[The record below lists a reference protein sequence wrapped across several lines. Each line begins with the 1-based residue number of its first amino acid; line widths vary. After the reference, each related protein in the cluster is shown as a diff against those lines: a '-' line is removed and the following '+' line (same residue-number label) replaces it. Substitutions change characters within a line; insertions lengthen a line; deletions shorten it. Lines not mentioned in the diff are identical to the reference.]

1 MALPL
6 SLERLKVIGPALML
20 ALAAVVA
27 PARGVAPASPQS
39 LLLEY
44 EALAAGFPIVTFAFR
59 LEETPSAYSL
69 DGRIQAVGAFRLFYR
84 VDVRAESQGDLIHDA
99 AQPRWHEHVFTSKG
113 RDRVARLDYPGDG
126 KVSAQLVPT
135 EDSGRPKPTE
145 QQTVDTLDP
154 LSAILA
160 MGHRVARAGRCE
172 GTFAV
177 FDGRRRYDITLT
189 DEGGE
194 RIDAAPAYVGPVR
207 RCHAAVRKIAGFSFD
222 HDYQPHTSNG
232 RVWFAS
238 PRPGAPALPIRI
250 DFDGTW
256 GLVEV
261 RMTKVAA
268 TVDGDQGGSS
278 VLPPSERGALGRSEK

>member
-1 MALPL
+1 MARPL
-6 SLERLKVIGPALML
+6 LRERLKVLGPALTL
-20 ALAAVVA
+20 ALAAAMVPINGITA
-27 PARGVAPASPQS
+27 PPQS

-44 EALAAGFPIVTFAFR
+44 EAFAAGFPIVTFAFR

-69 DGRIQAVGAFRLFYR
+69 DGRIRAVGAFRLFYR
-84 VDVRAESQGDLIHDA
+84 VDLRAESQGNLIRDA

-113 RDRVARLDYPGDG
+113 KDRVARLDYPGDG
-126 KVSAQLVPT
+126 KVSAQLVPA

-160 MGHRVARAGRCE
+160 MGHRVAHAGRCE

-177 FDGRRRYDITLT
+177 FDGRRRYDLTLT
-189 DEGGE
+189 DEGSE

-207 RCHAAVRKIAGFSFD
+207 RCHAAVLKIAGFSFD
-222 HDYQPHTSNG
+222 HDYQPHTTNG

-238 PRPGAPALPIRI
+238 PKPGAPALPIRI

-261 RMTKVAA
+261 RMTKVAS
-268 TVDGDQGGSS
+268 VNDGDQGVSGI
-278 VLPPSERGALGRSEK
+278 VPPSERSTAGRSEK

>member
-1 MALPL
+1 
-6 SLERLKVIGPALML
+6 ML
-20 ALAAVVA
+20 ALAAVPGPVK
-27 PARGVAPASPQS
+27 GVAAPPES

-44 EALAAGFPIVTFAFR
+44 EAFAAGFPIVTFAFR

-69 DGRIQAVGAFRLFYR
+69 DGRIRAVGAFRLFYR
-84 VDVRAESQGDLIHDA
+84 VDVRAESQGNLVRDA

-113 RDRVARLDYPGDG
+113 KDRVARLDYPGDG
-126 KVSAQLVPT
+126 RVSAQLVPT
-135 EDSGRPKPTE
+135 DDSGRPKPTE

-160 MGHRVARAGRCE
+160 MGHSVARAGHCE

-177 FDGRRRYDITLT
+177 FDGRRRYDLTLT

-194 RIDAAPAYVGPVR
+194 RLDAAPAYVGPVR
-207 RCHAAVRKIAGFSFD
+207 RCHAAVLKIAGFSFD
-222 HDYQPHTSNG
+222 HDYQPHTTNG

-250 DFDGTW
+250 DFDGSW

-261 RMTKVAA
+261 RMTKVASA
-268 TVDGDQGGSS
+268 GDGDQGLSGII
-278 VLPPSERGALGRSEK
+278 PPSERSASGSSEK

>member
-1 MALPL
+1 MSSPL
-6 SLERLKVIGPALML
+6 SRKRPKVLGPALML
-20 ALAAVVA
+20 AFAAMMVPVA
-27 PARGVAPASPQS
+27 AIAAPQS
-39 LLLEY
+39 LRLEY
-44 EALAAGFPIVTFAFR
+44 EAYAAGFPIVTFAFR
-59 LEETPSAYSL
+59 LDETRSAYSL
-69 DGRIQAVGAFRLFYR
+69 DGRIRAVGAFRLFYR
-84 VDVRAESQGDLIHDA
+84 VDVRAESQGELIRDA

-113 RDRVARLDYPGDG
+113 KDRVARLDYPGDG
-126 KVSAQLVPT
+126 KVAAQLVPA
-135 EDSGRPKPTE
+135 EDSGRPRPTE

-160 MGHRVARAGRCE
+160 MGHRVARAGHCE

-177 FDGRRRYDITLT
+177 FDGRRRYDLTLT

-207 RCHAAVRKIAGFSFD
+207 RCHAAVMKIAGFSFD
-222 HDYQPHTSNG
+222 HDYQPRTTNG

-250 DFDGTW
+250 DFDGNW

-261 RMTKVAA
+261 RMTKVASA
-268 TVDGDQGGSS
+268 TDTDQDLSS
-278 VLPPSERGALGRSEK
+278 IAAPSERSAVGKSEK

>member
-1 MALPL
+1 
-6 SLERLKVIGPALML
+6 ML
-20 ALAAVVA
+20 ALAAAMLPVSGIAA
-27 PARGVAPASPQS
+27 PPES

-44 EALAAGFPIVTFAFR
+44 EAFAAGFPIVTFAFR
-59 LEETPSAYSL
+59 LDETPSAYSL
-69 DGRIQAVGAFRLFYR
+69 DGHIQAVGAFRLFYR
-84 VDVRAESQGDLIHDA
+84 VDVRAESQGNLIRDA

-126 KVSAQLVPT
+126 RVAAQLVPA

-160 MGHRVARAGRCE
+160 MGHTVARVGRCE

-177 FDGRRRYDITLT
+177 FDGRRRYDLTLT

-207 RCHAAVRKIAGFSFD
+207 RCHAAVLKIAGFSFD
-222 HDYQPHTSNG
+222 HDYQPRTTNG
-232 RVWFAS
+232 HVWFAS

-250 DFDGTW
+250 DFDGSW

-261 RMTKVAA
+261 RMTKVASTA
-268 TVDGDQGGSS
+268 EGDQEVSS
-278 VLPPSERGALGRSEK
+278 IISPSERSASGKSEK

>member
-1 MALPL
+1 MARALRR
-6 SLERLKVIGPALML
+6 ERLKVLGPAVMV
-20 ALAAVVA
+20 ALAAATVPV
-27 PARGVAPASPQS
+27 RGITASPQS
-39 LLLEY
+39 LVLEY
-44 EALAAGFPIVTFAFR
+44 EAFAAGFPIVTFAFR
-59 LEETPSAYSL
+59 LDETSSAYSL
-69 DGRIQAVGAFRLFYR
+69 DGRIRAVGAFRLFYR
-84 VDVRAESQGDLIHDA
+84 VDVRAESQGDLVRDA

-113 RDRVARLDYPGDG
+113 KDRVAHLDYPGDG
-126 KVSAQLVPT
+126 SVSARLVPT

-160 MGHRVARAGRCE
+160 MGHRVARAGHCE

-177 FDGRRRYDITLT
+177 FDGRRRYDLTLT

-207 RCHAAVRKIAGFSFD
+207 RCHAVVLKIAGFSFD
-222 HDYQPHTSNG
+222 RDYQPHTTNG
-232 RVWFAS
+232 HVWFAS

-250 DFDGTW
+250 DFEGTW

-268 TVDGDQGGSS
+268 ADEGDHGESGIPMLSERSVPGSS
-278 VLPPSERGALGRSEK
+278 EK

>member
-1 MALPL
+1 MVLG
-6 SLERLKVIGPALML
+6 RALML
-20 ALAAVVA
+20 ALAAAIIPVSGIAA
-27 PARGVAPASPQS
+27 PPQS

-44 EALAAGFPIVTFAFR
+44 EAFAAGFPIVTFTFR

-69 DGRIQAVGAFRLFYR
+69 DGRIRAVGAFRLFYR
-84 VDVRAESQGDLIHDA
+84 VDVRAESQGNLIRDA

-113 RDRVARLDYPGDG
+113 KDRVARLDYPGDG
-126 KVSAQLVPT
+126 RVSAQLVPT
-135 EDSGRPKPTE
+135 DDSGRPKPTE

-160 MGHRVARAGRCE
+160 MGHRVAHAGHCE

-177 FDGRRRYDITLT
+177 FDGRRRYDLTLT

-207 RCHAAVRKIAGFSFD
+207 RCHAAVLKIAGFSFD
-222 HDYQPHTSNG
+222 HDYQPRTTNG

-238 PRPGAPALPIRI
+238 PKPGAPALPIRI

-261 RMTKVAA
+261 RMTKVTSTADA
-268 TVDGDQGGSS
+268 DQDLSS
-278 VLPPSERGALGRSEK
+278 IAPSEQSASGKSRK

>member
-1 MALPL
+1 MARPL
-6 SLERLKVIGPALML
+6 SGERLKIVGPALML
-20 ALAAVVA
+20 ALAAAMVPVSGLTA
-27 PARGVAPASPQS
+27 PPQS

-44 EALAAGFPIVTFAFR
+44 EAFAAGFPIVTFAFR
-59 LEETPSAYSL
+59 LDETPSAYSL
-69 DGRIQAVGAFRLFYR
+69 DGHIRAVGAFRLFYR
-84 VDVRAESQGDLIHDA
+84 VDVRAESEGTLTRDA

-113 RDRVARLDYPGDG
+113 KDRVARLDYPGDG
-126 KVSAQLVPT
+126 RVAAQLVPT

-160 MGHRVARAGRCE
+160 MGHAVARAGRCE
-172 GTFAV
+172 GTFPV
-177 FDGRRRYDITLT
+177 FDGRRRYDLTLT

-207 RCHAAVRKIAGFSFD
+207 RCQAAVLKIAGFSFD
-222 HDYQPHTSNG
+222 HDYQPRTTNG
-232 RVWFAS
+232 RVWFAA

-250 DFDGTW
+250 DFDGNW

-261 RMTKVAA
+261 RMTKVISTA
-268 TVDGDQGGSS
+268 DGDPGVSS
-278 VLPPSERGALGRSEK
+278 TIPSSERSASGKSEK